1 MNILRTTVSHR
12 LTLLNLR
19 HFLRYQSTQ
28 AQNKELKGIK
38 KLISVYGYSALI
50 VYIGITFISLPGC
63 YFTVHSLGE
72 ERISILLNR
81 VKQVFGYGERD
92 DDAVKLKVQEKQR
105 LRLEARNKY
114 VADEEEEQLR
124 EKGVNGTNRS
134 MDVKWRLRWES
145 IKTSPI
151 LTELILAY
159 GLHKS
164 LIFIRIPLTAAITP
178 TLARYLP
185 RKVGQPFTKATIT
198 KASSI
203 TTKNTS
209 TAVNDPIY
217 PKQQNTGFR
226 KWFNGLF

>member
-1 MNILRTTVSHR
+1 MHILRTSVPYK
-12 LTLLNLR
+12 LALINLR
-19 HFLRYQSTQ
+19 NSLRYQSTQ
-28 AQNKELKGIK
+28 VQHKELKGIK

-50 VYIGITFISLPGC
+50 VYIGVTFISLPGC

-81 VKQVFGYGERD
+81 VKQVFGYGESD
-92 DDAVKLKVQEKQR
+92 DNAVKIKVKEKQKQ
-105 LRLEARNKY
+105 RLEARNKY
-114 VADEEEEQLR
+114 IADEEEEQLK
-124 EKGVNGTNRS
+124 ENGVNGTNRS
-134 MDVKWRLRWES
+134 MSVKWKLRWES

-185 RKVGQPFTKATIT
+185 RKVGQSFNKSTIT
-198 KASSI
+198 ISNI
-203 TTKNTS
+203 TAKNKS
-209 TAVNDPIY
+209 TTANDSIY
-217 PKQQNTGFR
+217 PRQQKTGFQ